1 MSIQLNRQLN
11 DQQIIRLHRDLLA
24 PVVVHEI
31 MTGKDVLDDVALYT
45 LDVMIAEY
53 KPDTALLCIALC
65 AAHIAE
71 KFSSTMPIA
80 GSLGFEAS
88 RIAHEFGPAW
98 IANSDQHLNDSHE
111 SKVFDPLEQM
121 PEDFEALADL
131 MDALRAHLPEHSEGS
146 LLCDMLSQS
155 AHSFINYL
163 ESKEREP
170 LQTTHLDLEVNG
182 NVITFPRNF
191 RPH

>member
-1 MSIQLNRQLN
+1 MSLQLNRQLN

-31 MTGKDVLDDVALYT
+31 MTGKDALDETALYT

-71 KFSSTMPIA
+71 KFSASMPIA

-88 RIAHEFGPAW
+88 RIAHAFGPAW
-98 IANSDQHLNDSHE
+98 IANSDSRLNDSHE
-111 SKVFDPLEQM
+111 MKIIDLLEQM

-131 MDALRAHLPEHSEGS
+131 MDALRTHLPDQSEGS
-146 LLCDMLSQS
+146 MLCDMLSQS
-155 AHSFINYL
+155 ARSFIDYL
-163 ESKEREP
+163 ESQEKEP
-170 LQTTHLDLEVNG
+170 LPTTHLDLEVHG
-182 NVITFPRNF
+182 NIITFPRLF